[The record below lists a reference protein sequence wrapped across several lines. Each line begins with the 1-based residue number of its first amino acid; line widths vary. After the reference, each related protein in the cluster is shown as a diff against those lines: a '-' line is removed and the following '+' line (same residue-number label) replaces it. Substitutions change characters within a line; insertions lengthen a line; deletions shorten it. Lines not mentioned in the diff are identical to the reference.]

1 MLIAWLNKA
10 DAALIS
16 TDSEIA
22 TLPASNV
29 QLAHVAKQWRTLPG
43 VTAAY
48 LIFDMGSSIACDV
61 VAQLGTNLTPSG
73 TVRVRASDAD
83 PLVVS
88 SLLRDTGALTGAAKA
103 GYGAIY
109 KSFTTAT
116 ARYWRIDLSDPAV
129 AEGNLRVGR
138 AFLGPSWTPSDGSM
152 SIPQLFGWGVVD
164 EDPSPV
170 DESYGGQG
178 YADEKSH
185 RRGLFFTLSY
195 LNEAQMYGNAFALA
209 RANGVVRD
217 ILAIPDINGAYLSE
231 QAVWGTVAAH
241 EPRPLLHLQPQIYT
255 QKFTVRERL

>member
-10 DAALIS
+10 DAALVT

-29 QLAHVAKQWRTLPG
+29 KNEHVAKKWHTAAT

-48 LIFDMGSSIACDV
+48 LIFDMGSSVACDV
-61 VAQLGTNLTPSG
+61 VALLGTNLTPTG
-73 TVRVRASDAD
+73 TIRVRASDAD
-83 PLVVS
+83 PTVVGT
-88 SLLRDTGALTGAAKA
+88 LLRDTGVLTGSAKA

-109 KSFTTAT
+109 KAFTSAT

-138 AFLGPSWTPSDGSM
+138 VFLGPSWTPTVR
-152 SIPQLFGWGVVD
+152 QLFNWSVV
-164 EDPSPV
+164 SL
-170 DESYGGQG
+170 DESSHDASYAGQE
-178 YADEKSH
+178 YADEKPQ
-185 RRGLFFTLSY
+185 RRELNFVLDY
-195 LNEAQMYGNAFALA
+195 LNEAELYGNAFALA

-217 ILAIPDINGAYLSE
+217 VLAIPDIAGSYLSE
-231 QAVWGTVAAH
+231 QAVFGKLAAA
-241 EPRPLLHLQPQIYT
+241 EPIFHRLPQIYR